1 MNTPALPR
9 PAVVVTIYDDTGA
22 RRSSP
27 ILDRLARV
35 AAPGDLAV
43 CLHTTPDE
51 SDGSAVGVVRDF
63 GLRLWWGLPYDG
75 VARTLRQSGGTVAR
89 ALAATWARRL
99 HPYAPEVVCLDG
111 EATWKPDAGADLAT
125 LGALALDTIAATRAE
140 LPGVPVSWT
149 SYDHPLWH
157 RLPWGA
163 ILGAGGV
170 DLHAPQIY
178 AAPVEGVSD
187 HRAARGRIA
196 SASSQWEKLARDH
209 ASVRRELIPGGARCT
224 TYGQIHHITTG
235 GAALVLD
242 TSDTCRAWALP
253 TRSDDAGVRA
263 LEALLLARRETGA
276 RAGAI
281 ARWQTAHGL
290 TPDGVCGPVTL
301 AAMGLDKP
309 A

>member
-1 MNTPALPR
+1 MIAPTLPR

-22 RRSSP
+22 RRSNP
-27 ILDRLARV
+27 ILDRLARA

-43 CLHTTPDE
+43 CLHTLPDD
-51 SDGSAVGVVRDF
+51 SDRAAVDVVRAL

-75 VARTLRQSGGTVAR
+75 VARTLRKSGGTVAR
-89 ALAATWARRL
+89 ALAASWARRL
-99 HPYAPEVVCLDG
+99 RAHAPEVVCLDG
-111 EATWKPDAGADLAT
+111 EAMWKPDGDADIAT
-125 LGALALDTIAATRAE
+125 LGALALDVIAATRAD
-140 LPGVPVSWT
+140 LPGAAVSWT

-157 RLPWGA
+157 HLPWGA

-178 AAPVEGVSD
+178 AAPEEGVSN
-187 HRAARGRIA
+187 HYAARGRIA
-196 SASSQWEKLARDH
+196 SASAQWEKLARDH
-209 ASVRRELIPGGARCT
+209 ASVRRELIPGGARCA
-224 TYGQIHHITTG
+224 TYGQIHHLTTA

-263 LEALLLARRETGA
+263 LEALLIARRETGA

-281 ARWQTAHGL
+281 ARYQTARRL
-290 TPDGVCGPVTL
+290 TADGVCGPATL
-301 AAMGLDKP
+301 AALRAG
-309 A
+309 